1 MFLPTVQKRSLF
13 STPSLAFIV
22 CIFFDDGHSDW
33 CEVIPYCTFD
43 LYFSNVECIFM
54 CHLANWMSSLEKC
67 PFRSPVHFLIWL
79 CVCVCF
85 NIGLHELFVHCG
97 DPGQLLQFSSVAQL
111 CLTLCDPMDYSV
123 PGFLVHHKLPE
134 KVKVKLLSHVR
145 LFATPWTIAYQ
156 ALPSLGFSRQEYC
169 NGLPFPSPGDFP
181 NPGIEPGSPTL

>member
-1 MFLPTVQKRSLF
+1 MMVILTGVRWYLIVLLICISLMLNVFSCATWPTVCLLWRNVRLDLLS
-13 STPSLAFIV
+13 
-22 CIFFDDGHSDW
+22 IFWFD
-33 CEVIPYCTFD
+33 
-43 LYFSNVECIFM
+43 
-54 CHLANWMSSLEKC
+54 
-67 PFRSPVHFLIWL
+67 